1 MLAAAAMISGLSLA
15 QAETL
20 ALPDSVISLSTPEG
34 EALLVGAEARND
46 FFPLG
51 IHFTTQVNP
60 AYCGPASIAMVLN
73 ALNIPRP
80 SSDLTLTITTS

>member
-20 ALPDSVISLSTPEG
+20 ALPDSDISLSTPEG

-46 FFPLG
+46 FFPLS
-51 IHFTTQVNP
+51 IHFATQVNP

-73 ALNIPRP
+73 ALNIPGP
-80 SSDLTLTITTS
+80 SSELTLTVTTS